1 MAEQTPDPDVG
12 QTHADSLEA
21 LAARVAACTRCPL
34 AATRTQTVFGEGN
47 PDAPLVIVGEGPGEQ
62 EDQTGR
68 PFVGRA
74 GMLLDECLLANGIT
88 RRHVYICNV
97 VKCRACIIEGRRAR
111 NRPPTPDEMAACY
124 PWLTEQLGILRPLVI
139 LSVGAPSAKTLIDP
153 AFQIMRQRGQWRDGG
168 AHCRHIMA
176 VLHPAFILRHGGEE
190 FERLRQTLIDDIGSA
205 RRKVIEAKKQP
216 QPALF

>member
-1 MAEQTPDPDVG
+1 MPEQPTETNVD
-12 QTHADSLEA
+12 QTHAARLEA
-21 LAARVAACTRCPL
+21 LAVRVAGCTACPL

-47 PDAPLVIVGEGPGEQ
+47 PDAPLGIVGEGPGEQ

-97 VKCRACIIEGRRAR
+97 LKCRACIIEGGRAR
-111 NRPPTPDEMAACY
+111 NRPPAPEEMRACY

-153 AFQIMRQRGQWRDGG
+153 DIRMLQHRGQWRDGG
-168 AHCRHIMA
+168 AFCRHIMA
-176 VLHPAFILRHGGEE
+176 VLHPAFILRHGGDE
-190 FERLRQTLIDDIGSA
+190 FQRFRQMLIDDIGSA

-216 QPALF
+216 QPTLF